1 MSIQIK
7 TNNVPRELI
16 CFADLTVKEQ
26 EEFDYIKGD
35 EVFDYRLVRYTGQVY
50 DVNEFMALRRSNT
63 AQLLEDMKGWD
74 GYQSD
79 SYFSGVVVKFTEDHE
94 SVVMGTYF
102 S

>member
-1 MSIQIK
+1 MSIEIR
-7 TNNVPRELI
+7 TNNVPRELT

-35 EVFDYRLVRYTGQVY
+35 EVFDYRLVRYKGQVY
-50 DVNEFMALRRSNT
+50 DVNEFEALGRSNT

-79 SYFSGVVVKFTEDHE
+79 SYFSGVVVKYAGDHE